1 VGRCLVGVQVKS
13 GEIQEGWIERA
24 CARVL
29 TQKFAARLFDGAL
42 PDPSRHA
49 TLDSPAHRALA
60 RQASVEGAVLL
71 INQNATLPL
80 KLDQLSSIAV
90 RSYPPSN
97 YHPAV
102 WLAGWLAGWL
112 PASVCR
118 NTHTFSPHAHTESL
132 HSATMRCV

>member
-1 VGRCLVGVQVKS
+1 MGRCLVGVQVKS

-97 YHPAV
+97 YHPALQLSPRR
-102 WLAGWLAGWL
+102 LAGWLAAWL
-112 PASVCR
+112 AACLSLQKHSHVL
-118 NTHTFSPHAHTESL
+118 SPRAH
-132 HSATMRCV
+132 